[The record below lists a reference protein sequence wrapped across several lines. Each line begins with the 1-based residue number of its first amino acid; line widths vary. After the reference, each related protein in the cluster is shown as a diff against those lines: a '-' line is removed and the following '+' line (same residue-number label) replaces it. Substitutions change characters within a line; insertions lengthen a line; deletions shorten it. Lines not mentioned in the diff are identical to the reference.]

1 MWYQFKQEVTVKK
14 NISLFE
20 CYKGYSRIT
29 PFITT
34 TVMIPPNKG
43 MSGIDNK
50 ENLYSP
56 KDNNVHSNE
65 WHKGTQKFQIKSNH
79 KIINNE

>member
-1 MWYQFKQEVTVKK
+1 
-14 NISLFE
+14 
-20 CYKGYSRIT
+20 
-29 PFITT
+29 
-34 TVMIPPNKG
+34 MIPPNKG